1 MPQPRF
7 CRNLKCGN
15 SREKPPAGWYTRAGT
30 YSTIAHG
37 EVQRYCCKSCGRY
50 LSDQTESM
58 HYYAKRR
65 LRLHEILSRLRGGS
79 SMRDIG
85 REMGCSR
92 TAIANVALRLG
103 RQAMGSHASL
113 LCGHELSGTLCFD
126 GLVSAITSRDYPSQ
140 ITTLGDSKLELVLA
154 MTHCVTERGGTR
166 TPAQLKRIAARRAV
180 WSPAEGSLTRSIAL
194 LVNELTRFAGPSALH
209 IDIDEHPIYEQV
221 IGADLALGWYRD
233 AALLTV
239 ERTSGK
245 AARTVANPLFFVNY
259 IDRMIRHRMKEHT
272 RESIALGRNAT
283 MQMHRMW
290 IFAWDHNTRQPAR
303 VKCVDDPSRVEQAGV
318 SVKAVRSVEREFYTR
333 RISLRGIP
341 MRESMRQVW
350 LAELDSP
357 PVRWKK
363 GQKRRGPRVPDYA
376 KLDLKF
382 ANQEG

>member
-7 CRNLKCGN
+7 CRNPACKN
-15 SREKPPAGWYTRAGT
+15 SHQKPPPGWYSRAGT

-37 EVQRYCCKSCGRY
+37 KVQRYCCKRCGRY
-50 LSDQTESM
+50 LSDQSESM

-92 TAIANVALRLG
+92 TAVANAAVRLG

-126 GLVSAITSRDYPSQ
+126 GLVSAIASRDYPSQ
-140 ITTLGDSKLELVLA
+140 ITTLGDPKLELVLA
-154 MTHCVTERGGTR
+154 MTHCVTERGGSR
-166 TPAQLKRIAARRAV
+166 TAAQRKRIEAKRAV
-180 WSPAEGSLTRSIAL
+180 WKPGEGALTRSIAL
-194 LVNELTRFAGPSALH
+194 LVNELTRFAGPSELR

-221 IGADLALGWYRD
+221 IGADRALGWYRE
-233 AALLTV
+233 AGLLSV
-239 ERTSGK
+239 ERTSGT
-245 AARTVANPLFFVNY
+245 APRTVANPLFFVNY

-272 RESIALGRNAT
+272 RETIALGRNAT

-290 IFAWDHNTRQPAR
+290 VFAWDHNTRQPAR
-303 VKCVDDPSRVEQAGV
+303 VKRVGDPSRIEQAGV
-318 SVKAVRSVEREFYTR
+318 SGKALRSVEREFYTR
-333 RISLRGIP
+333 RVSLRGIP

-350 LAELDSP
+350 LGELDSP

-363 GQKRRGPRVPDYA
+363 GQKNRGPRIADYA
-376 KLDLKF
+376 ALDLSF
-382 ANQEG
+382 AH